1 MTDYWTNYR
10 TDYQPDYRTD
20 YHLGSSRIIRNC
32 LLLSGIIP
40 NCPKSSIID
49 SCPSPT
55 DSLISLSYLMVAF
68 SANSFIHFCGDT
80 YYSNTPDS
88 NTVLPNLSPWLEW
101 SIPYGPCF
109 YAMSLMNFWSIGR
122 TFLLTS
128 EDGGNKILVITI
140 IELEARPRIGTDVLM
155 LLVGTVQGQIVK
167 NGHCSNYFGR
177 TELNNH

>member
-1 MTDYWTNYR
+1 MDELFVSF
-10 TDYQPDYRTD
+10 DFVPDFD
-20 YHLGSSRIIRNC
+20 SS
-32 LLLSGIIP
+32 
-40 NCPKSSIID
+40 
-49 SCPSPT
+49 PSPT

-128 EDGGNKILVITI
+128 EDGSNKILVITI

-155 LLVGTVQGQIVK
+155 LLVGTLQGQIVK

-177 TELNNH
+177 TAQPPLHSIISSSWMPIQFMTLF